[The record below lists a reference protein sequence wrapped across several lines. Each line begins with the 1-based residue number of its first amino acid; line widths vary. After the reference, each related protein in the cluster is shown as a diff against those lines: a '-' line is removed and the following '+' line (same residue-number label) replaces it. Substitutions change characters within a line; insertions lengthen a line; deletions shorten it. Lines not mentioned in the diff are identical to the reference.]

1 MLLTNKLTSCFQPLP
16 FSCRPLYCAS
26 MLNLVL
32 CFTGFRKKDELVRL
46 LFFLWIDKTMLSLF
60 SKYSSILSLI
70 GFNHDWSSY
79 EGSEL
84 FVLLFCC
91 MCTGSDI

>member
-1 MLLTNKLTSCFQPLP
+1 MLLTNKLASYFQPLP

-46 LFFLWIDKTMLSLF
+46 FFLWIDKAMLSLF
-60 SKYSSILSLI
+60 SKYFSVLSPV
-70 GFNHDWSSY
+70 GFNCD
-79 EGSEL
+79 
-84 FVLLFCC
+84 
-91 MCTGSDI
+91 